1 MKDSVKEVLLDS
13 YLKSIYLTE
22 KLKFEKYAMK
32 FDSISKNESLKNKWL
47 SIVTEQKADR
57 EKLNASNRTIGVLTN
72 LVNDNQLRFEE
83 VLSNNKGKVVLV
95 DFWASWCA
103 PCRKEM
109 PLLKNLKSKFSKNKF
124 QVIEISID
132 KDYSSW
138 VRASKLEGISNF
150 EDNYIIS
157 KWKESN
163 LYKTYKIE
171 SIPRYLLF
179 DKAGKIINN
188 LLSKYRK

>member
-1 MKDSVKEVLLDS
+1 MVIDS
-13 YLKSIYLTE
+13 YW
-22 KLKFEKYAMK
+22 A
-32 FDSISKNESLKNKWL
+32 
-47 SIVTEQKADR
+47 KANS
-57 EKLNASNRTIGVLTN
+57 EKLNTSNRTIGVLTN
-72 LVNDNQLRFEE
+72 LVNDDPLTFEE
-83 VLSNNKGKVVLV
+83 ILSNHKGKIVLV

-109 PLLKNLKSKFSKNKF
+109 PSLKNLKSKFDESNFK
-124 QVIEISID
+124 VIEISID
-132 KDYSSW
+132 SDYSSW
-138 VRASKLEGISNF
+138 VIASKFEGISNY

-179 DKAGKIINN
+179 DKAGKIINDN
-188 LLSKYRK
+188 APRPSETKLEELIKASI